1 MTIKA
6 EWMQIWKKEN
16 SKMFTNQ
23 IQHASDVAFIDGQI
37 KLMKATHVV
46 TWKELVVRQYC
57 ACINRYFQMG
67 IKTVVL
73 AFDDYDYV
81 PLCKNMTQMKRK
93 RHIPPVDVHENQSL
107 PAELPHNWQQCIMN
121 RTFKTKVIHLIV
133 EMLPQMIRLTD
144 KQSLIIDY
152 KGPPVMYFADQE
164 EKVLADFP
172 SLGEAD
178 IKFTR
183 YMAFGNML
191 VDATDGDYIPIALM
205 KIEQFLNNNQTTM
218 CPDISIYRM
227 AIKTSSSTKRTADDK
242 PKFSYEYL
250 HVNKLYKHIIDKIF
264 IKLGSSWQSY
274 YRGWEMA
281 LLATCIT
288 YTGCDFCKG
297 LPQIGPQK
305 IWDNISSIWPSLF
318 DAFDDKHGI
327 FDVEIVRDKVISR
340 LYSLTYK
347 KHFTH
352 HIKLPMQNV
361 IEHLQKRSSLSQSIK
376 DRLPTT
382 KNVDCLIKNG
392 TWVLSYWTCNNQCPN
407 PMHPSFGFCY
417 NKKGIPIWEDDS

>member
-16 SKMFTNQ
+16 NKIFTNQ
-23 IQHASDVAFIDGQI
+23 IQHASDIVFIDGQI
-37 KLMKATHVV
+37 KLMKSTHVV
-46 TWKELVVRQYC
+46 TWKDLIHRQYC

-67 IKTVVL
+67 IRTVVL

-81 PLCKNMTQMKRK
+81 PLSKNMTQTKRK
-93 RHIPPVDVHENQSL
+93 RHVPSVQVHENQSL
-107 PAELPHNWQQCIMN
+107 PSELPHNWQQCIMN

-133 EMLPQMIRLTD
+133 EMLPQMIRLTE

-152 KGPPVMYFADQE
+152 KGSPVMYTADQQ
-164 EKVLADFP
+164 EKILTDFE

-205 KIEQFLNNNQTTM
+205 KIEQLCKNNDLVPN
-218 CPDISIYRM
+218 ISIYRM
-227 AIKTSSSTKRTADDK
+227 EIKTSSSTKRTADDK

-264 IKLGSSWQSY
+264 IKLGPSWKSY
-274 YRGWEMA
+274 YRGLEMV
-281 LLATCIT
+281 LVATCIT
-288 YTGCDFCKG
+288 YTGCDFSKG
-297 LPQIGPQK
+297 LPQIGPRK
-305 IWDNISSIWPSLF
+305 IWDNLGSIWPALF
-318 DAFDDKHGI
+318 DAFDAHQTV
-327 FDVEIVRDKVISR
+327 FDVDMVRDKVISR
-340 LYSLTYK
+340 LYSLAYK

-352 HIKLPMQNV
+352 LIKLPMQDV
-361 IEHLQKRSSLSQSIK
+361 VEHLQQRSSLSQLIK
-376 DRLPTT
+376 DRLPST

-392 TWVLSYWTCNNQCPN
+392 SWVLSYWTCSANCPN
-407 PMHPSFGFCY
+407 PMDQSFGFCY
-417 NKKGIPIWEDDS
+417 NKKGIPSWEDDY